1 MSDKSVTVK
10 NTTVEVR
17 NEIEYGMA
25 LAAYT
30 LAGANVW
37 PWHKGYKPLDED
49 QTHHLYTW
57 DDCGFLKRAGLG
69 EDGNGDFKSPIE
81 LIEAVKLQLSL

>member
-30 LAGANVW
+30 LVGANIW

-49 QTHHLYTW
+49 QTHHLYAW